1 MTLRQIQKRCGKE
14 TNRKDGGV
22 GEEVRMEEKEEAEER
37 KGGTQAGRSG
47 VGGEGFLN
55 EGFLNGRVPKW

>member
-1 MTLRQIQKRCGKE
+1 
-14 TNRKDGGV
+14 
-22 GEEVRMEEKEEAEER
+22 MEEKEDAEER